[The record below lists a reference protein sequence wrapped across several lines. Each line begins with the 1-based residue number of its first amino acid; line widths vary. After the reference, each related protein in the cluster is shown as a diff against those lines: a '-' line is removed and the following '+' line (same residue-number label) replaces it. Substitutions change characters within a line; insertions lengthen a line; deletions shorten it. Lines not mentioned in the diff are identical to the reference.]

1 MVERQGAG
9 FRVIGPVTIETV
21 EAVRAAGS
29 AAGVAGAG
37 VAQEIDLAG
46 VTEADSAAV
55 SLMLDWQRAAAAAG
69 GSLVFR
75 NLPGNL
81 ASLTDLYG
89 VTGLIRRA

>member
-1 MVERQGAG
+1 MVERQGDG
-9 FRVIGPVTIETV
+9 FRIVGPVTIETV
-21 EAVRAAGS
+21 ESVRAAGV
-29 AAGVAGAG
+29 AAGVGSAGAE
-37 VAQEIDLAG
+37 QQIDLAG

-69 GSLVFR
+69 GSLAFR